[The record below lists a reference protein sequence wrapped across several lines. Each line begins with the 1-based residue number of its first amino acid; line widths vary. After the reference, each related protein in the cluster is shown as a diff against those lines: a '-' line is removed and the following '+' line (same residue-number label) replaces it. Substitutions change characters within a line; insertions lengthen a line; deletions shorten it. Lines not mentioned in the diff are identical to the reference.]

1 MSKKPVLTLLT
12 LLALTAGSGALAQQ
26 NPVQPAPAAQAAAG
40 QSASTDQPRAIKP
53 GDAHCLRSTGSLIP
67 PRKGHCLPVAGRSYS
82 AEQLRRTGAPTTA
95 QALQMLDPSITVGH

>member
-1 MSKKPVLTLLT
+1 MSRKPVFTLLT

-26 NPVQPAPAAQAAAG
+26 NPVQQAPAAQAAG